1 MDFNKISTL
10 IKKYDGDFNDLTYI
24 NKLEIY
30 EFIENLKVI
39 MFPSIYENKI
49 SLKINLRDYEDI
61 SYILIKKEN
70 KLHLEQ
76 YKDINTVEILEICK
90 ENILCSTCPFT
101 NEHNQ
106 CCVRFI
112 SGNLVVNE

>member
-1 MDFNKISTL
+1 MLVNLKLRT
-10 IKKYDGDFNDLTYI
+10 DLFGNHY
-24 NKLEIY
+24 LEI
-30 EFIENLKVI
+30 
-39 MFPSIYENKI
+39 ENKI